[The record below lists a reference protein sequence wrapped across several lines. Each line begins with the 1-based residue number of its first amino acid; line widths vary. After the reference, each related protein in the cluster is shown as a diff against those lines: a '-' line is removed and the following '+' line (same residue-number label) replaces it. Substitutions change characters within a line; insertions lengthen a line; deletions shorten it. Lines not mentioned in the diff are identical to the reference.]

1 MKRISLDETS
11 HEGLATKRFTLHA
24 SRFTRPLALLL
35 LLCGLMSGCSN
46 VIRSGLMNSNTV
58 FLDPSMNRT
67 AYLQLR
73 NISENQQIALTDI
86 QTKLTTKGYQVSA
99 DPQQANY
106 WIQAKVVYC
115 HKAAEGVTP
124 EQVAKAGF
132 GAGVSSGG
140 TIMASVNATGGD
152 PSMSM
157 AGMGAMSMGGG
168 MPDMSAMMR
177 HAMAM
182 NGGGA
187 GFGGMPGMQ
196 PPPKE
201 DGVTYLC
208 VTDVQI
214 TDRKMGKSLG
224 QPVGGQAVAGPK
236 VQQMRMVGH
245 IRQKSL
251 DIPEATPIVQEKIA
265 TGIAGLF

>member
-1 MKRISLDETS
+1 MYSY
-11 HEGLATKRFTLHA
+11 LAILHRLTPYA
-24 SRFTRPLALLL
+24 SRLTLMLFLLVL
-35 LLCGLMSGCSN
+35 TTGCSN

-73 NISENQQIALTDI
+73 NTSENQNVTLSEVQS
-86 QTKLTTKGYQVSA
+86 KLTTKGYQLTK
-99 DPQQANY
+99 DPEQANY

-124 EQVAKAGF
+124 ESVATANF
-132 GAGVSSGG
+132 GAGISSGG
-140 TIMASVNATGGD
+140 TAMVSTKSIGVDQTGRMM
-152 PSMSM
+152 PS
-157 AGMGAMSMGGG
+157 G
-168 MPDMSAMMR
+168 MPDINAMMAQ
-177 HAMAM
+177 AMAM
-182 NGGGA
+182 SGGQG
-187 GFGGMPGMQ
+187 GFPGMQ
-196 PPPKE
+196 MLQAPKE

-214 TDRKMGKSLG
+214 TDRKMGKPLG
-224 QPVGGQAVAGPK
+224 QPMAGQATTGPK

-245 IRQKSL
+245 VRQKDM
-251 DIPEATPIVQEKIA
+251 DIPEATTIIQGKIS

>member
-1 MKRISLDETS
+1 MPS
-11 HEGLATKRFTLHA
+11 HNRLTPH
-24 SRFTRPLALLL
+24 PLLLTILLL
-35 LLCGLMSGCSN
+35 LALTTGCSN

-73 NISENQQIALTDI
+73 NISENQQVTLTDI

-140 TIMASVNATGGD
+140 TVMASVNATGGD

-157 AGMGAMSMGGG
+157 AGMSGMSMGGG

-177 HAMAM
+177 QAMAM
-182 NGGGA
+182 SGGGA

-214 TDRKMGKSLG
+214 TDRKMGKPLG

-245 IRQKSL
+245 VRQKSL

>member
-1 MKRISLDETS
+1 MPS
-11 HEGLATKRFTLHA
+11 HNRLTPY
-24 SRFTRPLALLL
+24 PLLLTILLL
-35 LLCGLMSGCSN
+35 LALTTGCSN
-46 VIRSGLMNSNTV
+46 IIRSGLMNSNTV
-58 FLDPSMNRT
+58 FLDPSMHRT

-73 NISENQQIALTDI
+73 NISENQQVTLTDI

-140 TIMASVNATGGD
+140 TVMASVNTIGGD
-152 PSMSM
+152 PSMGM
-157 AGMGAMSMGGG
+157 AGMSGMPMGGG

-177 HAMAM
+177 QAMAM
-182 NGGGA
+182 SGGGA

-196 PPPKE
+196 MQQAPKE

-214 TDRKMGKSLG
+214 TDRKMGKPLG
-224 QPVGGQAVAGPK
+224 QPTGGQAVAGPK

-245 IRQKSL
+245 VRQKSI
-251 DIPEATPIVQEKIA
+251 DIPEATPIVQEKIS

>member
-1 MKRISLDETS
+1 MSRIGFRPIT
-11 HEGLATKRFTLHA
+11 RYA
-24 SRFTRPLALLL
+24 SPITLLL
-35 LLCGLMSGCSN
+35 VFVPLMAGCSN
-46 VIRSGLMNSNTV
+46 IIRSGLMNSNTV

-73 NISENQQIALTDI
+73 NISENQNISLNDI
-86 QTKLTTKGYQVSA
+86 QTKLTTKGYQIAA
-99 DPQQANY
+99 DPEQANY

-124 EQVAKAGF
+124 ESVAKANF

-140 TIMASVNATGGD
+140 TVMASANSTGGD
-152 PSMSM
+152 LSM
-157 AGMGAMSMGGG
+157 GMGAMPMSGG
-168 MPDMSAMMR
+168 MPDMSALMR
-177 HAMAM
+177 QMSSM
-182 NGGGA
+182 R
-187 GFGGMPGMQ
+187 GMQGVSFPGMAQ

-201 DGVTYLC
+201 EGLTYLC

-214 TDRKMGKSLG
+214 TDRKLGKPLG
-224 QPVGGQAVAGPK
+224 QPMAGQATAGPK

-245 IRQKSL
+245 VRQKDL
-251 DIPEATPIVQEKIA
+251 DIPEATPIIQDKIS

>member
-1 MKRISLDETS
+1 MYMY
-11 HEGLATKRFTLHA
+11 LAILHRLTPYA
-24 SRFTRPLALLL
+24 SRLTLMLFLLVL
-35 LLCGLMSGCSN
+35 TTGCSN

-73 NISENQQIALTDI
+73 NTSENQNVTLNEVQS
-86 QTKLTTKGYQVSA
+86 KLTTKGYQLTK
-99 DPQQANY
+99 DPEQANY

-124 EQVAKAGF
+124 ESVATANF
-132 GAGVSSGG
+132 GAGISSGG
-140 TIMASVNATGGD
+140 GAMASTKSTGSDQTGRMM
-152 PSMSM
+152 P
-157 AGMGAMSMGGG
+157 GG
-168 MPDMSAMMR
+168 MPDINAMMAQ
-177 HAMAM
+177 AMAM
-182 NGGGA
+182 SGGRG
-187 GFGGMPGMQ
+187 GFPGMQ
-196 PPPKE
+196 MQQAPKE

-214 TDRKMGKSLG
+214 TDRKMGKPLG
-224 QPVGGQAVAGPK
+224 QPAAGQATTGPK

-245 IRQKSL
+245 VRQKDL
-251 DIPEATPIVQEKIA
+251 DIPEAATIIQEKIS